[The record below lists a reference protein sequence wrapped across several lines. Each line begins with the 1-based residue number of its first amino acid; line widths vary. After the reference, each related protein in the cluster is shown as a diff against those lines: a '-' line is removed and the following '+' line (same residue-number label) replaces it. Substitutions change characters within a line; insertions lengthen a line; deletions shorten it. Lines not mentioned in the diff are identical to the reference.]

1 MTGPYPKGE
10 LSSGKS
16 VRFTDWSGMKVGKNY
31 RVTKTFIDGDRS
43 AIRAGTTWTFLG
55 HYFSGFGGI
64 MGMVVSLD
72 GQQEWSIPFRF
83 EEKEDSELVD
93 NLVSYIEKVND
104 PNAL

>member
-1 MTGPYPKGE
+1 
-10 LSSGKS
+10 
-16 VRFTDWSGMKVGKNY
+16 
-31 RVTKTFIDGDRS
+31 
-43 AIRAGTTWTFLG
+43 
-55 HYFSGFGGI
+55 
-64 MGMVVSLD
+64 MVVSLD